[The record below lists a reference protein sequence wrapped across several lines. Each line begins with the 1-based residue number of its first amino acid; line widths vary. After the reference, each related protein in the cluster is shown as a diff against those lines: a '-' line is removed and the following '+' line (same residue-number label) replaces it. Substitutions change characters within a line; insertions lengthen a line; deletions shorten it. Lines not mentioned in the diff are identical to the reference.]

1 MTFHAITSTSR
12 AGWRRWLECLKCG
25 IYVSADQFGANVFVD
40 KSAPP
45 KNALARNEVLP
56 DAGSAADR
64 FGQDDIRNM
73 PGVQPD
79 WVRS

>member
-1 MTFHAITSTSR
+1 MTFHAITSVR
-12 AGWRRWLECLKCG
+12 GVWRRWMECQRDELF
-25 IYVSADQFGANVFVD
+25 VHADQFGANAVVV

-45 KNALARNEVLP
+45 KNALAKNEVLP

-64 FGQDDIRNM
+64 FGQDDIRNL

-79 WVRS
+79 WVRP

>member
-1 MTFHAITSTSR
+1 M
-12 AGWRRWLECLKCG
+12 
-25 IYVSADQFGANVFVD
+25 SADQFGANVFVD